1 MIPKE
6 WLRKQGEGTIIG
18 IVDTGIKR
26 SLNCFNNTKIVC
38 KNFGKTEYRHGT
50 HVTSTIL
57 QFSPKASIVFAAG
70 MFENYNELE
79 SMLEW
84 ISTFKLDVLNLS
96 LSYSE
101 DNSKIEKLLQ
111 NIHNNGT
118 IIVAAFNSR
127 MTYPCKYPFV
137 LKAGKGGDFEAPE
150 EWISYFPNGNKGT
163 MKGSSVSTAITS
175 GLCSLGKAIIPSI
188 NKEDFLSTVRPKD
201 VFFDQITKKQVNVNL

>member
-26 SLNCFNNTKIVC
+26 SLNCFNNTEIVC
-38 KNFGKTEYRHGT
+38 KEFGQTGYRHGT
-50 HVTSTIL
+50 HVASTIL

-70 MFENYNELE
+70 MFENYDELE

-101 DNSKIEKLLQ
+101 DNIKIEKLLQ

-137 LKAGKGGDFEAPE
+137 LKAGKGGDFEAPD
-150 EWISYFPNGNKGT
+150 EWVSYFPNGNKGT

>member
-38 KNFGKTEYRHGT
+38 KTFGQTEYRHGT

-70 MFENYNELE
+70 MFENYDELE

-96 LSYSE
+96 LSYRE

-188 NKEDFLSTVRPKD
+188 NKEEFLSIIKPKD
-201 VFFDQITKKQVNVNL
+201 VFFDQTTKKQVNVNL

>member
-38 KNFGKTEYRHGT
+38 KTFGQTEYRHGT
-50 HVTSTIL
+50 HVASTIL

-70 MFENYNELE
+70 MFENYDELE

-101 DNSKIEKLLQ
+101 DNIKIEKLLQ

-137 LKAGKGGDFEAPE
+137 LKAGKGGDFEAPD
-150 EWISYFPNGNKGT
+150 EWVSCFPNGNKGT

>member
-38 KNFGKTEYRHGT
+38 KTFGQTEYRHGT

-70 MFENYNELE
+70 IFENYDKLE

-96 LSYSE
+96 LSYHE

-137 LKAGKGGDFEAPE
+137 LKAGKGGDFEAPD
-150 EWISYFPNGNKGT
+150 EWVSYFPNGNKGT

-201 VFFDQITKKQVNVNL
+201 VFFDQTTKKQVNVNL

>member
-38 KNFGKTEYRHGT
+38 KNFGQTEYRHGT

-70 MFENYNELE
+70 MFENYDELE

-96 LSYSE
+96 LSYRE

-137 LKAGKGGDFEAPE
+137 LKAGKGGDFEAPD
-150 EWISYFPNGNKGT
+150 EWVSYFPNGNKGT

-201 VFFDQITKKQVNVNL
+201 VFFDQTIKKQVNVNL

>member
-38 KNFGKTEYRHGT
+38 KTFGQTEYRHGT
-50 HVTSTIL
+50 HVASTIL

-70 MFENYNELE
+70 MFENYDELE

-96 LSYSE
+96 LSYRE

-137 LKAGKGGDFEAPE
+137 LKAGNGGDFEAPD
-150 EWISYFPNGNKGT
+150 EWVSYFPNGNKGT

-201 VFFDQITKKQVNVNL
+201 VFFDQTTKKQVNVNL